1 VGVVVIRDASEPDAF
16 DEAVRLLRDG
26 QVVAV
31 PTDTVYGVAVDPF
44 QAGAADRLFVAK
56 DRPKDVQLPV
66 LVGDAADLA
75 RLVEGEVD
83 VFVRRLVDRF
93 WPGALTIV
101 LPRKAEL
108 RGLDL
113 GGDPTT
119 VGVRCPDHRLVREL
133 CRQVGPLATTS
144 ANRHKEPTPPDAAG
158 VAAALGDG
166 VALVLD
172 GGVCEGAPST
182 VVSVLG
188 EEVTILREG
197 RITTEQLLGR

>member
-1 VGVVVIRDASEPDAF
+1 MSVVRDSSDPGAV
-16 DEAVRLLRDG
+16 DEAVRLLRAG
-26 QVVAV
+26 EVVAV
-31 PTDTVYGVAVDPF
+31 PTDTVYGVAVDPM
-44 QAGAADRLFVAK
+44 QPGAADRLFVAK
-56 DRPKDVQLPV
+56 DRPRDVQLPV

-75 RLVEGEVD
+75 GLVEGEVD
-83 VFVRRLVDRF
+83 VFARRLVDRF

-101 LPRKAEL
+101 LPRRADL

-113 GGDPTT
+113 GGDATT
-119 VGVRCPDHRLVREL
+119 IGVRCPDHRLVRDL

-144 ANRHKEPTPPDAAG
+144 ANRHKEPTPPDAEG
-158 VAAALGDG
+158 VAAALGEG

-172 GGVCEGAPST
+172 GGTCEGAPST

-197 RITTEQLLGR
+197 RISAEQLLGR